1 MQCDGLAVV
10 SFAHPLINAA
20 IAQIREAGVPVIAM
34 LSDIHEAADEPY
46 VGQDNHEVGRTMG
59 WLMAHTC
66 GARKGSV
73 GVLLGGH
80 RFLGHQARVEGLR
93 SYLAERAP
101 GLRLLEAVINLDN
114 CDITEEATLDLLARH
129 DDLRGLCVVGGGGDG
144 VINALSQLP
153 KQPSLC
159 CILQESTELSRQAL
173 DQGLISLV
181 IDSQPRLLAT
191 ALVDLLVE
199 LQTTPDF
206 DPIRHRIHI
215 PLQIIT
221 SEKRPSVIVLRGWV
235 PNEKASA
242 LSPNRFILLY
252 NPPRETFSCLAARRM
267 LPRVSLRAAMI
278 AFISW
283 VPRSRAARGSGTL
296 PGTGGRSFLLDFK
309 R

>member
-1 MQCDGLAVV
+1 VQCDGLTVV

-20 IAQIREAGVPVIAM
+20 IGQIRAAGVPVIAL
-34 LSDIHEAADEPY
+34 LSDIHEAAEEPY
-46 VGQDNHEVGRTMG
+46 IGQDNHEVGRTMG
-59 WLMAHTC
+59 WLLAHTC

-114 CDITEEATLDLLARH
+114 CDVTEEATLELIARH
-129 DDLRGLCVVGGGGDG
+129 ADLRGLCVVGGGGDG
-144 VINALSQLP
+144 IIRALSQLP
-153 KQPSLC
+153 KRPSLC

-173 DQGLISLV
+173 DQGLIDLV
-181 IDSQPRLLAT
+181 IDSQPRLLAA

-206 DPIRHRIHI
+206 DPLRHRVHI

-221 SEKRPSVIVLRGWV
+221 SE
-235 PNEKASA
+235 N
-242 LSPNRFILLY
+242 
-252 NPPRETFSCLAARRM
+252 
-267 LPRVSLRAAMI
+267 
-278 AFISW
+278 
-283 VPRSRAARGSGTL
+283 ARGCV
-296 PGTGGRSFLLDFK
+296 RW
-309 R
+309 